1 MSWLTRPL
9 VGFDLETTG
18 LDVFGD
24 RPVSYAFIGDEIDE
38 YHLVDPGIPIPS
50 QATKIHGITNE
61 QAQADGLSYRE
72 AMERISRRLQQCS
85 ENGYVIVG
93 MNLQYDFSLTETCC
107 RELGLPTP
115 SHLEPFVADVL
126 VIDRHFDPFRSGSR
140 RLGYLCE
147 HYGVKLDGAHN
158 SRVDALASLEVVKA
172 QAERY
177 PALASLEPDELVEC
191 QREWHQTWL
200 ANYRK
205 WCDRNGQRQP
215 TLGEDSW
222 PVRILPTE
230 PAADRKVRQQRPD
243 PLTLVMRYFPG
254 SVIEDL

>member
-18 LDVFGD
+18 LDVFKD
-24 RPVSYAFIGDEIDE
+24 RPVSYACVGDEIDE
-38 YHLVDPGIPIPS
+38 YHLVDPGVPIPF
-50 QATKIHGITNE
+50 QATRIHGITNK
-61 QAQADGLSYRE
+61 QAQAEGLSYRE
-72 AMERISRRLQQCS
+72 AIERISRRLEQFS
-85 ENGYVIVG
+85 ENGYVVVG

-107 RELGLPTP
+107 RELSLLGPFD
-115 SHLEPFVADVL
+115 LELFIADAL
-126 VIDRHFDPFRSGSR
+126 VIDRHCDPYRSGSR
-140 RLGYLCE
+140 RLAQLCE
-147 HYGVKLDGAHN
+147 HYGVQLDGAHN
-158 SRVDALASLEVVKA
+158 SRVDALASLEVLKA

-177 PALASLEPDELVEC
+177 PALASLEPDDLVEC

-200 ANYRK
+200 AKYGQ

-230 PAADRKVRQQRPD
+230 SVVDRKVRQHRPD
-243 PLTLVMRYFPG
+243 PLALVIRHFPG